1 MRDPRYPSHSEP
13 PLNKGLL
20 EDFVR
25 DKRLFVSHSP
35 FRVYVYKNCIIIRFG
50 ILLFHSAC
58 KPDFAGYKPGLSSKE
73 TPTFLSL
80 SAILEKHAYIRLL
93 RAFSLEVSCLL
104 SISSITTFSEFP
116 AFALRVSSLRSEKNH
131 SLF

>member
-35 FRVYVYKNCIIIRFG
+35 FRVYVYKNCIIIRFD

-73 TPTFLSL
+73 TPTFLSPSTIYHYYFHL
-80 SAILEKHAYIRLL
+80 VPSFHPEGFKP
-93 RAFSLEVSCLL
+93 
-104 SISSITTFSEFP
+104 TFWE
-116 AFALRVSSLRSEKNH
+116 
-131 SLF
+131 

>member
-35 FRVYVYKNCIIIRFG
+35 FRVYVYKNCIIIRFD

-80 SAILEKHAYIRLL
+80 SAILEQHAYIRSSP
-93 RAFSLEVSCLL
+93 RDHPCPSDAIEKSV
-104 SISSITTFSEFP
+104 IS
-116 AFALRVSSLRSEKNH
+116 VRSV
-131 SLF
+131 